1 MPIDLQHI
9 AEEVAHRLSALDFAQ
24 LWPGFHPY
32 RFALY
37 DEDTVFLNG
46 AFFPRTADFVGNTAI
61 VYKGEH
67 IAIWNLTEEPD
78 VDVLSAKIVH
88 EMFHAFQQECGEKR
102 FANEFEAILKY
113 QNSVELLALRCEEN
127 RILSSLCAAFE
138 EVAFTRLLSLRKLR
152 MQQYPYEY
160 TYESCIEAIEGAA
173 QFVELSALRALDAEK
188 HAQALARLQARLAS
202 VDSLFPTRVACYD
215 SGAAMLLACA
225 AGGRTLPC
233 SLGKE
238 TAVFYQ
244 ALINSAPLPGHAVLV
259 SDAVAEYFEADQAA
273 LQARFARAFQH
284 PLSFPADA
292 VVKCFNVYG
301 PRKLGPHILSE
312 YFLMIQAPDAAPTVL
327 NGDFVFRMDD
337 LGRLTELYQII

>member
-1 MPIDLQHI
+1 MPIDLQHT

-37 DEDTVFLNG
+37 DEDTVFFNG
-46 AFFPRTADFVGNTAI
+46 TFFSRTADFVGNTAI
-61 VYKGEH
+61 VYQGEP
-67 IAIWNLTEEPD
+67 IAIWNLEEVPD
-78 VDVLSAKIVH
+78 INVLSAKIVH

-113 QNSVELLALRCEEN
+113 QNCVELLALRCEEN
-127 RILSSLCAAFE
+127 RILSSLCAAFNE
-138 EVAFTRLLSLRKLR
+138 TAFTRLLSLRKLR

-160 TYESCIEAIEGAA
+160 TYESSIEAIEGAA
-173 QFVELSALRALDAEK
+173 QFVELSTLRALNAKK
-188 HAQALARLQARLAS
+188 HAQALARLQARLSS
-202 VDSLFPTRVACYD
+202 VDSLLPARIACYD

-225 AGGRTLPC
+225 AGGLMLPR
-233 SLGKE
+233 SLGEE

-244 ALINSAPLPGHAVLV
+244 ALIKSTPLPGHAVPV
-259 SDAVAEYFEADQAA
+259 SDAVAEYFEADQTA

-284 PLSFPADA
+284 PLSFPADTL
-292 VVKCFNVYG
+292 VKCFNVYG
-301 PRKLGPHILSE
+301 PRRLGPHILSE
-312 YFLMIQAPDAAPTVL
+312 YFLMIQAPDAALTVL

-337 LGRLTELYQII
+337 LGRLAELYQII